1 MAPPPFPTADPAG
14 RGEIKAMPSHRIDR
28 ISEDIRRELTAILRT
43 VKDPRVTDVML
54 SIVRAEVTNDLSY
67 ATVYI
72 SAMEGMEAARKAVK
86 GLQSAQGYVR
96 RELGHALK
104 LRHVPELRFVADDSI
119 EYSARIARKIHEL
132 EKEDDGRE

>member
-72 SAMEGMEAARKAVK
+72 SAMEGMEAGPHGGEGATECS
-86 GLQSAQGYVR
+86 GLCAPGTGPCSEATPCPGAAFCGGR
-96 RELGHALK
+96 LH
-104 LRHVPELRFVADDSI
+104 
-119 EYSARIARKIHEL
+119 RIQRPYRAENP
-132 EKEDDGRE
+132 

>member
-72 SAMEGMEAARKAVK
+72 SAMEGMEAARTAVK
-86 GLQSAQGYVR
+86 GLQSAPGTGPCSEATPCPGAAFCGGR
-96 RELGHALK
+96 LH
-104 LRHVPELRFVADDSI
+104 
-119 EYSARIARKIHEL
+119 RIQRPYRAENP
-132 EKEDDGRE
+132 